1 MSPAMSPAVSSAAIY
16 ARVSSARQKEQQT
29 IDSQIAALHA
39 HAEQLGLEV
48 APQWVF
54 SDDGHSGATLVR
66 PALEKLRDLVAQV
79 PVDVVLVYSP
89 DRLAR
94 KYAYQ
99 ALLIEELAKA
109 GTSVMFVHG
118 PRSDT
123 PEDAL
128 LVQFQGMIA
137 EYERAQIIERT
148 RRGKTHRARQGT
160 VNVLSGAPFGYRY
173 VRKNEHAD
181 ARYEVVAH
189 EAAIVTELF
198 RRYVEDGVAIAELA
212 RWLSATGVATRTGK
226 PRWDRSVIWGMLRN
240 PAYAGRACFGK
251 TMRTTDQPGLNRT
264 ARLAG
269 RSTPKSYSVTDRPT
283 QDWLEIPVPALVTE
297 DTWARVQR
305 RLVDNKR
312 FAARHC
318 KVPSLL
324 QGLTACSSCG
334 YAYYRGHTTTTAG
347 NKIYY
352 YRCLGSDNYRYQHG
366 RVCDN
371 KPVRTDYLDNLV
383 WDHVTGLLADP
394 RLIRAEIDRRLD
406 QLRTADPTTAAQ
418 RRLEQALAKTTASVT
433 RLIKAYQEELIS
445 LDELRERTP
454 ELRSRETSLRSQLDA
469 LADQLVDRQAYL
481 KLATGLEDFL
491 ARLRGNAATA
501 TVPEQQRVLRLLIKD
516 VLIGPERILIRHSI
530 PTSSATAPTT
540 TVADGDT
547 DEEPAPSSPLRWRSH
562 GRPLWGPA
570 VPRGQRPVGLLQ
582 RRSEPPLH
590 VQQHPRDVGVHLD
603 RLDDEIPRHGVEERL
618 DVQIN
623 HPVVSPAP
631 PSACRD
637 RVQRRTIR
645 PVAVGIR
652 VEDRFE
658 LSLQMPGHDRLRDSV
673 RDRGHPQRAGP
684 TTVRLRYLHRPHRR
698 RKVGSRRHPVPDLVQ
713 IPCKIL
719 FEVRQGLPVHSRC
732 ALITFDLLV
741 GLPDVPLRNVERFA
755 C

>member
-1 MSPAMSPAVSSAAIY
+1 MSPAMSAAVSSAAIY

-54 SDDGHSGATLVR
+54 RDDGHSGATLVR

-79 PVDVVLVYSP
+79 PVDVVLVYAP

-118 PRSDT
+118 PSSDT

-251 TMRTTDQPGLNRT
+251 TMRTADQPGLNRT

-269 RSTPKSYSVTDRPT
+269 RATPKSYSVTDRPT

-312 FAARHC
+312 FAA
-318 KVPSLL
+318 
-324 QGLTACSSCG
+324 Q
-334 YAYYRGHTTTTAG
+334 
-347 NKIYY
+347 
-352 YRCLGSDNYRYQHG
+352 
-366 RVCDN
+366 
-371 KPVRTDYLDNLV
+371 
-383 WDHVTGLLADP
+383 
-394 RLIRAEIDRRLD
+394 
-406 QLRTADPTTAAQ
+406 
-418 RRLEQALAKTTASVT
+418 
-433 RLIKAYQEELIS
+433 
-445 LDELRERTP
+445 
-454 ELRSRETSLRSQLDA
+454 
-469 LADQLVDRQAYL
+469 
-481 KLATGLEDFL
+481 
-491 ARLRGNAATA
+491 
-501 TVPEQQRVLRLLIKD
+501 
-516 VLIGPERILIRHSI
+516 IGPWPTRPPPARSWTGSARRPPSRLPPPTRPLSSTGPQVAGGGAFARSPQQGRHS
-530 PTSSATAPTT
+530 
-540 TVADGDT
+540 
-547 DEEPAPSSPLRWRSH
+547 
-562 GRPLWGPA
+562 
-570 VPRGQRPVGLLQ
+570 
-582 RRSEPPLH
+582 
-590 VQQHPRDVGVHLD
+590 
-603 RLDDEIPRHGVEERL
+603 
-618 DVQIN
+618 
-623 HPVVSPAP
+623 
-631 PSACRD
+631 
-637 RVQRRTIR
+637 
-645 PVAVGIR
+645 
-652 VEDRFE
+652 
-658 LSLQMPGHDRLRDSV
+658 
-673 RDRGHPQRAGP
+673 
-684 TTVRLRYLHRPHRR
+684 RPHAARP
-698 RKVGSRRHPVPDLVQ
+698 PVP
-713 IPCKIL
+713 PA
-719 FEVRQGLPVHSRC
+719 RG
-732 ALITFDLLV
+732 
-741 GLPDVPLRNVERFA
+741 
-755 C
+755 